1 MTDDAG
7 RKRILVIDDQ
17 PKIAAMLS
25 RALPEGTLLGPAA
38 SWREAARH
46 VSAGRRPPDLVV
58 LDLNFEIPDADL
70 LPDCAPLGNDPEG
83 RRRRRE
89 RRERQGLLILERLRR
104 DHPALPVVLTT
115 TRDEI
120 PFEEEAL
127 RLNADEFTYTLGDET
142 LSAETLVAS
151 IRRVLSGADAPPV
164 TGRFFWGRSPSLRE
178 LRRRVFSLAPTP
190 LPLLVT
196 GPTGT
201 GKSLLAR
208 DVIHPASGRTGSFVV
223 FDCAT
228 VPPDLLPAALF
239 GSVRGAFTGAVA
251 DRGGVFEAARNGTL
265 FLDEIENLSLEAQK
279 TLLTALN
286 DGTIRRLGS
295 TAEVSH
301 SARIVAASNV
311 DLTERVAAGGF
322 RADLWMRLNPTLA
335 IDLPP
340 LSSHREDLVLLADLC
355 AGRFFESSSHR
366 REIVSRVRAAG
377 APEPRGEF
385 RLARDSAALQKSSA
399 EVVFALPPRA
409 WASAESYPWPGNI
422 RQFEMFLADVLAH
435 SVYGSRGPSL
445 DRSGRAVFSID
456 GRLCAE
462 LLRQAR
468 AVPGRA
474 ASWTIDRPKPGP
486 VASVRRELEICVY
499 RMLFRETGGDF
510 GRMAEILTGKAG
522 NARAV
527 RLRFNRLGL
536 SAREER

>member
-1 MTDDAG
+1 
-7 RKRILVIDDQ
+7 
-17 PKIAAMLS
+17 
-25 RALPEGTLLGPAA
+25 
-38 SWREAARH
+38 
-46 VSAGRRPPDLVV
+46 
-58 LDLNFEIPDADL
+58 LNFEIPDEEL

-83 RRRRRE
+83 RHRRRE
-89 RRERQGLLILERLRR
+89 RRDRQGLLILERLRR
-104 DHPALPVVLTT
+104 SHPDLPVVLTT
-115 TRDEI
+115 AREEI

-127 RLNADEFTYTLGDET
+127 RLNADEFTYTLEDEAF
-142 LSAETLVAS
+142 SADTLVAS
-151 IRRVLSGADAPPV
+151 IRRVLSGAEAPPV
-164 TGRFFWGRSPSLRE
+164 TGRFFWGRSSGMRE
-178 LRRRVFSLAPTP
+178 RRRRVFSLAPTP
-190 LPLLVT
+190 LPLLIT

-208 DVIHPASGRTGSFVV
+208 DVIHPASGRTGAFVT

-239 GSVRGAFTGAVA
+239 GSLRGSFTGAIA
-251 DRGGVFEAARNGTL
+251 DRAGVFEAARNGTL

-295 TAEVSH
+295 TSEISH

-311 DLTERVAAGGF
+311 DLKERVASGGF

-340 LSSHREDLVLLADLC
+340 LHSHREDLAALSDLS
-355 AGRFFESSSHR
+355 ARRFFEAAGHR
-366 REIVSRVRAAG
+366 REILSRVRAAG
-377 APEPRGEF
+377 ASEPAGEF
-385 RLARDSAALQKSSA
+385 ELSRDSAALSRSTA

-409 WASAESYPWPGNI
+409 WEAAEQYPWPGNI

-435 SVYGSRGPSL
+435 CLYGSRGPSL
-445 DRSGRAVFSID
+445 DRRGRAVFSID
-456 GRLCAE
+456 GRLCAD

-468 AVPGRA
+468 AGPGG
-474 ASWTIDRPKPGP
+474 SSTWTIEKPRPGP
-486 VASVRRELEICVY
+486 VASVRKELEKCVY
-499 RMLFRETGGDF
+499 RMLFRDTGGDF
-510 GRMAEILTGKAG
+510 RRMAEILTGKAG
-522 NARAV
+522 SSRAV